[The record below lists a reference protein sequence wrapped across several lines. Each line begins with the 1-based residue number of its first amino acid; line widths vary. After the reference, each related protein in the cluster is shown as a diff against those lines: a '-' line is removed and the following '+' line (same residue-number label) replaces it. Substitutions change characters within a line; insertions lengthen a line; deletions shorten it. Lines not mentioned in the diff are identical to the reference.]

1 MTDVNDLKG
10 LRLMSEG
17 EEVSFVISREKFH
30 FKETDL
36 VAFDDTDGTFVE
48 WWVDR
53 KTHFVVKTRMTRKKD
68 ASQPLPL
75 VFHMGYHVPVK
86 VTGCERKL
94 TVPHWINYLEGDRPL
109 IEIITSKKG
118 AIQINSLDDD
128 DQKRLFQARRN

>member
-1 MTDVNDLKG
+1 
-10 LRLMSEG
+10 
-17 EEVSFVISREKFH
+17 
-30 FKETDL
+30 
-36 VAFDDTDGTFVE
+36 
-48 WWVDR
+48 
-53 KTHFVVKTRMTRKKD
+53 
-68 ASQPLPL
+68 
-75 VFHMGYHVPVK
+75 MGYHVPVK